1 MRIQIV
7 NTAEELAHSA
17 ADVLSETVR
26 AHPRAAL
33 GLPSGRTPLGMYRE
47 LARRVARGEI
57 DFSAVRGFAID
68 ELYGVPSAHP
78 ATNATYF
85 RHRVDPALSL
95 HTLVMDSGTSE
106 WEAECARFAARI
118 ADAGGLDLAVL
129 GIGRNGHL
137 AFNEPGSAFDS
148 IARRVAL
155 TRESREPYAAAF
167 GSLEATP
174 AFGLTLGLA
183 DLMAARS
190 VLLIVDGAAKAGSV
204 ALALEG
210 PVTEELPASVLQRHP
225 DLTVILD
232 REAAARLRTG

>member
-1 MRIQIV
+1 MRIEIV
-7 NTAEELAHSA
+7 DAEQFDSTAAG
-17 ADVLSETVR
+17 VLFETVR
-26 AHPRAAL
+26 ARPGAAL

-47 LARRVARGEI
+47 LTRRVARGEI
-57 DFSAVRGFAID
+57 DFSAARGFAID

-85 RHRVDPALSL
+85 REHVDPALSL
-95 HTLVMDSGTSE
+95 HTLVMDSATPE
-106 WEAECARFAARI
+106 WENECARFVAQI
-118 ADAGGLDLAVL
+118 ADAGGLDLVVL

-148 IARRVAL
+148 PARRVAL
-155 TRESREPYAAAF
+155 SRESRQPYAAAF

-190 VLLIVDGAAKAGSV
+190 VLLLADGAAKAGPV

-210 PVTEELPASVLQRHP
+210 PITEDVPASILQRHA
-225 DLTVILD
+225 DVAVLLD
-232 REAAARLRTG
+232 REAATLLRAR